1 MVRKVNFFIIG
12 IFAILIFQC
21 SGKSDR
27 DLIKENIVQGNY
39 NTAQEL
45 ILDDMLAKQDVA
57 SAEYIDSMKYEIERL
72 DRIKME
78 FTLDSSQVLEKIRK
92 YVPGAKNEDLMK
104 WVDQQ
109 YLESKIIEGEIK
121 YYNHSVEN
129 LFRVHPELSIIK
141 ARADSAAT
149 DQRKIRKYVAF
160 PLDLHLKRIKREYQ
174 QKKNKYLL
182 PVTINIVH
190 TLTVK
195 EESVPDSTILKCWL
209 PFPREIPNQQYNV
222 KRITSD
228 PHVHLIS
235 ENDKPQRT
243 IFMQTIAKPDTTTEF
258 MVEYEFTSRAVY
270 NDIDPKKVGP
280 IEEFEGLRRYI
291 KPRPPHIVFNK
302 GVEELSQFIVGDE
315 TNPYLIAKKLF
326 TWIDKNVRWA
336 DIREYSTIRSLGM
349 YAFYYKQGDA
359 GIKTFLFMTL
369 CRYNKIPARLVSG
382 WQFQPPTKS
391 LHDWC
396 EIYLEPY
403 GWVPVDVTYG
413 LQDSED
419 EDLKYFYLGNIDSYR
434 LVFNRDYGT
443 EFKPEKEYFRSDRID
458 NQRGEIETMDENLY
472 FDKWDWNVEF
482 DIVSTYK

>member
-1 MVRKVNFFIIG
+1 M
-12 IFAILIFQC
+12 
-21 SGKSDR
+21 
-27 DLIKENIVQGNY
+27 IKENIVQGNY
-39 NTAQEL
+39 NAAQEL

-92 YVPGAKNEDLMK
+92 YVPGAKNKDLMK

-121 YYNHSVEN
+121 YYNQSVEN

-149 DQRKIRKYVAF
+149 DQRKVRKYVSF

-174 QKKNKYLL
+174 KKKNKYLL
-182 PVTINIVH
+182 PVTINIIH

-243 IFMQTIAKPDTTTEF
+243 IFMQSLAKPDTTTEF

-270 NDIDPKKVGP
+270 NDIDPKKVKP
-280 IEEFEGLRRYI
+280 IEEFDGLRRYI
-291 KPRPPHIVFNK
+291 QPRPPHVVFSK
-302 GVEELSQFIVGDE
+302 GIDELSQFIVGDE

-326 TWIDKNVRWA
+326 TWIDKNVKWA
-336 DIREYSTIRSLGM
+336 NIREYSTIKSLGL
-349 YAFYYKQGDA
+349 YAFFYKQGDA

-369 CRYNKIPARLVSG
+369 CRY
-382 WQFQPPTKS
+382 
-391 LHDWC
+391 
-396 EIYLEPY
+396 
-403 GWVPVDVTYG
+403 
-413 LQDSED
+413 
-419 EDLKYFYLGNIDSYR
+419 
-434 LVFNRDYGT
+434 
-443 EFKPEKEYFRSDRID
+443 
-458 NQRGEIETMDENLY
+458 
-472 FDKWDWNVEF
+472 
-482 DIVSTYK
+482 